1 VGNGYAIQTRTF
13 TGEAAVPFFKLS
25 GAREALPAKAEQYK
39 ALVREYLRSRGFR
52 PDVDSAIEG
61 SFEDLIV
68 VDAGGVNLCVEC
80 KDSRISVNEADFV
93 VPLCRLLNKY
103 MRAPTGHPFRAAIFA
118 RTFAHE
124 PDVKSLFEG
133 QDRAAIER
141 YRDRCGRVVDVFHQ
155 SHPNTPIT
163 NPRDVGAEKWAEFLS
178 CCEVFSADIN
188 SLEQAIRARGLQVA
202 PWETAA
208 VLVGP
213 RNVPA
218 LLEALSDPSPAEEQ
232 LVANFF
238 PVVSIPDLIKVRM
251 ASPEATPSI
260 RKGSGHFYF
269 DQDAGG
275 TQGPLDASMIQL
287 GTIQTSEWL
296 EDDDAINWLVELL
309 NEHLLANLA
318 KRGLPHLEGTT
329 LYFFAADPASELTTV
344 TVRTP
349 RGKRPWRVVRR
360 YRTEGGAT
368 TFFAHCG
375 ARIRFTRVGQ
385 SPLLTIHPTW
395 MFTEDGQHPV
405 AAARR
410 SALLRRWSRFDRNEN
425 RVQRVFSWFSW
436 LSEGQR
442 LLRLAT
448 LSDPIV
454 VDSMVDLPRLPV
466 GIPND
471 QRPLD
476 RILGGEPDIPP
487 AKDIAAEREPEP
499 FDAGGSGTREEED

>member
-1 VGNGYAIQTRTF
+1 M
-13 TGEAAVPFFKLS
+13 PFFKLT

-61 SFEDLIV
+61 SFEDLIL

-80 KDSRISVNEADFV
+80 KDSRISVYEGDFV

-103 MRAPTGHPFRAAIFA
+103 LRAPPGRPFRVAIFA

-124 PDVKSLFEG
+124 SDVKSIFEE
-133 QDRAAIER
+133 QDPATVER
-141 YRDRCGRVVDVFHQ
+141 YRDRCGRVVDSFCQ
-155 SHPNTPIT
+155 SHSGTPIT
-163 NPRDVGAEKWAEFLS
+163 NPRDVGGDRWAQFIS
-178 CCEVFSADIN
+178 CCEVFGADIN

-218 LLEALSDPSPAEEQ
+218 LLEALSEPPPSEEQ

-238 PVVSIPDLIKVRM
+238 PVISLPDTIKCKST
-251 ASPEATPSI
+251 APTTTPSI
-260 RKGSGHFYF
+260 RKGSGHYFF
-269 DQDAGG
+269 DQVYGG
-275 TQGPLDASMIQL
+275 APQALDGGAVQL
-287 GTIQTSEWL
+287 GIIQTSEWL
-296 EDDDAINWLVELL
+296 EDEDTINWLVELL
-309 NEHLLANLA
+309 NEHLLASLA
-318 KRGLPHLEGTT
+318 NRGLPHLEGMP
-329 LYFFAADPASELTTV
+329 LYFFAADPDSELTTV

-349 RGKRPWRVVRR
+349 KGKRPWRVVRR

-368 TFFAHCG
+368 TFFAHCA
-375 ARIRFTRVGQ
+375 ARVRFTRVGQ
-385 SPLLTIHPTW
+385 SPLLTVHPTW
-395 MFTEDGQHPV
+395 VFTEDGQHPV

-410 SALLRRWSRFDRNEN
+410 SSLIRRWSRFDRNEN

-436 LSEGQR
+436 LSEGER
-442 LLRLAT
+442 LLRLST
-448 LSDPIV
+448 LTEPIV
-454 VDSMVDLPRLPV
+454 VDSMVDLPRLSV

-487 AKDIAAEREPEP
+487 AKDIATEREPEP
-499 FDAGGSGTREEED
+499 GDAGGSGAGEGEI